1 VEGQLGGPCLHDH
14 VLLAFPCN
22 HEEATRPGGSLAR
35 CSLQAVSALRLSS
48 SGTPAQRWA
57 FRRSTV
63 STDGSHRQRRKTN

>member
-1 VEGQLGGPCLHDH
+1 MEGQLGGPCLHDH

-35 CSLQAVSALRLSS
+35 CSLQAVWHACTKV
-48 SGTPAQRWA
+48 G